1 MANLD
6 IDKNE
11 KNREEIIECRN
22 QINELFEYFGK
33 VIESGSEEVFKEI
46 SFETMKRR
54 ALQVHVIE
62 MTRGFKMTAYSQYKV
77 DKDYKCYPQYF
88 KEYK

>member
-1 MANLD
+1 
-6 IDKNE
+6 
-11 KNREEIIECRN
+11 
-22 QINELFEYFGK
+22 

-62 MTRGFKMTAYSQYKV
+62 MTAYNQYKV
-77 DKDYKCYPQYF
+77 DKYYKCYPLYY
-88 KEYK
+88 EL